1 MKYPMMFSLQIIL
14 AVLVG
19 FTAKGWADDPKA
31 REIMKLVDARE
42 TGDNQRTR
50 MEMLLT
56 DKHGKQRSRSIQSF
70 QKKVGPD
77 TYSLMFFRSPADV
90 KDTAFLSYDYDNPE
104 KDDDQWLYLPA
115 LRSTKRIASD
125 GKKGSFM
132 GSDLSYADLTALDL
146 ADYDFSLKKDRD
158 VRGHKVWVVEA
169 IPCRSR
175 VVEETGYTKSILFIR
190 QDIHFVVRSIHWL
203 EEGDYIKYV
212 DIKTLQQV
220 DDIWVPMEMLILKRR
235 GKTLIHKTSIQL
247 SDVRFNQ
254 DLPDDLFSIR
264 RMEKGL

>member
-1 MKYPMMFSLQIIL
+1 MKHSFKISFYIL
-14 AVLVG
+14 ALVLMV
-19 FTAKGWADDPKA
+19 FSIQLWADDSKA
-31 REIMKLVDARE
+31 REIMERVDARE
-42 TGDNQRTR
+42 TGDNQSTLI
-50 MEMLLT
+50 EMLLT
-56 DKHGKQRSRSIQSF
+56 DKHDKQRSRSIQSF

-90 KDTAFLSYDYDNPE
+90 KDTAFLTYDYDDTA

-132 GSDLSYADLTALDL
+132 GSDLSYADLTAIDL
-146 ADYDFSLKKDRD
+146 ADYDFALKQEGD

-169 IPCRSR
+169 TPRGPQ
-175 VVEETGYTKSILFIR
+175 VVEETGYTRSIFFVR
-190 QDIHFVVRSIHWL
+190 QDIHFIVRSVHWL

-212 DIKTLQQV
+212 DVTNLQQV
-220 DDIWVPMEMLILKRR
+220 DDIWVPLEMLVLKRR
-235 GKTLIHKTSIQL
+235 GKTLIHKTAIQWN
-247 SDVRFNQ
+247 DVRFNQ
-254 DLPDDLFSIR
+254 DLPDDLFTVR